1 MNVEPCEADDFNLL
15 QVYQK
20 RNLCFFVSAGLGGG
34 GALGRG
40 STNIFVKNSVR
51 GVMQPP
57 IFLIF
62 LVATGIE

>member
-34 GALGRG
+34 GAL
-40 STNIFVKNSVR
+40 
-51 GVMQPP
+51 
-57 IFLIF
+57 IFLRKILF
-62 LVATGIE
+62 EVSCSHQYF